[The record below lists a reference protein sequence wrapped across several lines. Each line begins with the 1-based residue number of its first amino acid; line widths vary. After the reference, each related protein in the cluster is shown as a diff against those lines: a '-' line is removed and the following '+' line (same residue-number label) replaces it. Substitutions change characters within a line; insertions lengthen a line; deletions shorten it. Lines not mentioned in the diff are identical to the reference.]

1 MRNHLQ
7 LSLKIL
13 AIIFW
18 LYIPIFILSILPLL
32 GVSVSNFF
40 FTEFRGENYIWD
52 FELMFIAIFSVWG
65 YYLWKISKNPLGSLT
80 FIDFT
85 IWATIFHLFAMLLI
99 GVIRSSDLSHMLKD
113 VLGMGLP
120 LLFVIYNRINI
131 K

>member
-1 MRNHLQ
+1 MKNPFQ

-32 GVSVSNFF
+32 NISVPNFF
-40 FTEFRGENYIWD
+40 FTEFRGEKYIWD
-52 FELMFIAIFSVWG
+52 FELMFTAIFSVWG
-65 YYLWKISKNPLGSLT
+65 YYLWKISKNPLENLT

-85 IWATIFHLFAMLLI
+85 IWATIFHVIAMLLI
-99 GVIRSSDLSHMLKD
+99 GIIRSSDLSHMLKD
-113 VLGMGLP
+113 MLGMGLP
-120 LLFVIYNRINI
+120 LLFVIYNRMNI